1 MNPVPE
7 YAELHCLSNFSFLR
21 GASNPD
27 ELVERAEELGY
38 TALALT
44 DECSLAG
51 VVRAH
56 VQLRRM
62 RAAAERDLVEYP
74 QLQFIVGS
82 EFLVRADD
90 GEPLF
95 TLVLLPAN
103 MNGYG
108 NLSQFITRLRMD
120 SPKGTYELLW
130 SRIHPPALDD
140 CLALLVPQ
148 RERGDEELL
157 AQARW
162 LLTHFVGRAW
172 IAAELLREA
181 GDAQWLL
188 RLQALSEATALPL
201 VAAGDVHMHRRSR
214 KALQDVMTATRLN
227 RTVMDCGYDLQPNAE
242 RHLRSRLR
250 LAQVYPAELLAETL
264 RVADRCKFSLD
275 ELKYCYPSE
284 VVPEGVTPMAHLRAL
299 THAGAIKRWPDG
311 VPEKW
316 QRRIEKELTLIEE
329 LKYEHY
335 FLTVA
340 DVVAHARH
348 LKILCQGR
356 GSAANS
362 IVCYC
367 LHVTSVD
374 PDRSTMLFERF
385 ISKERNEPPDIDVDF
400 EHERREEVI
409 QYLYTK
415 YGRQRAALT
424 AVVTCYRPKSALRDV
439 GKALGLPEGEIDL
452 LAKDHS
458 HYSSQLAVPEG
469 DPRLDLL
476 RDLTLQLMDMPRHL
490 SQHVGGFV
498 LTEGPL
504 SRIVPI
510 ENATMVDRSVI
521 QWDKDD
527 IDALKLMK
535 VDVLALGML
544 SCLRRSFALYKQW
557 RGLDIDLASIAE
569 GDTPTYDMIC
579 KADTIGVF
587 QIESRAQMSML
598 PRLQPRNYYDLV
610 VEVAIVRP
618 GPIEGGMVHPYL
630 KNRAKVRAGQ
640 EIDYPKDELK
650 EALHRTCG
658 IPIFQEQVMQVAMI
672 AANFSAGEADQLRR
686 AMAAWRRPG
695 DLQGFYDRIID
706 NMVANGYTSEF
717 AKSIFD
723 MIKGFSSYGF
733 PESHAASFALLTYVS
748 SWLKCHE
755 PAIFLCALL
764 NSQPLGFYSPSQLVQ
779 DARRHK
785 VEVKPADVSESD
797 VDSKLESLNCVRLG
811 LGLVSGLGTPA
822 AERIVQARAEAP
834 FTHPQDLALR
844 ASLTQSD
851 MQQLAA
857 ADALA
862 SLAGHRRQ
870 QVWQA
875 SALHTLPP
883 LLHAAQA
890 PEEQLELPAAR
901 EDEEVL
907 WDYASTGLTLR
918 THPLAILR
926 ERLTARGLK
935 NAEQL
940 TRYPSGRTA
949 HACGIVC
956 GRQMPQTAKG
966 TLFITLEDE
975 TGNVQ
980 VIVWPDVY
988 KAHRETILHSRLLA
1002 VHGRWQ
1008 RGQGGV
1014 QHLLAERFENLTP
1027 LLGRLATQ
1035 SRDFR

>member
-1 MNPVPE
+1 MKPTPPP

-62 RAAAERDLVEYP
+62 AALAEKDGLPPPE
-74 QLQFIVGS
+74 LQFIVGS
-82 EFLVRADD
+82 EFLVRSDG

-95 TLVLLPAN
+95 TLVLLPVN

-108 NLSQFITRLRMD
+108 NLSQFITRLRRD
-120 SPKGTYELLW
+120 SPKGTYELRW

-148 RERGDEELL
+148 RERFDAELL
-157 AQARW
+157 EQARW
-162 LLTHFVGRAW
+162 LLSHFAGRAW
-172 IAAELLREA
+172 IAVELLREA
-181 GDAQWLL
+181 GDARWLL
-188 RLQALSEATALPL
+188 RLQELSEATALPL

-214 KALQDVMTATRLN
+214 KALQDVMTATRLG
-227 RTVMDCGYDLQPNAE
+227 RTVMDCGYELQPNAE

-250 LAQVYPAELLAETL
+250 LAQVYPPELLAETL
-264 RVADRCKFSLD
+264 RVAERCQFSLN
-275 ELKYCYPSE
+275 ELQYCYPSE
-284 VVPEGVTPMAHLRAL
+284 VVPAGVRPIAHLRAL
-299 THAGAIKRWPDG
+299 TWAGAAKRWPAG
-311 VPEKW
+311 VPGKW
-316 QRRIEKELTLIEE
+316 QKRIAYELDLIEE

-340 DVVAHARH
+340 DVVAHARF
-348 LKILCQGR
+348 LEILCQGR

-362 IVCYC
+362 VVCYC

-415 YGRQRAALT
+415 YGRERAALT
-424 AVVTCYRPKSALRDV
+424 AVVTRYRPKSALRDV
-439 GKALGLPEGEIDL
+439 GKALGLPEELIDH
-452 LAKDHS
+452 LAKGHS
-458 HYSSQLAVPEG
+458 HYSSRLQLPQD
-469 DPRLDLL
+469 DPRLSLLGDLV
-476 RDLTLQLMDMPRHL
+476 RQLMDMPRHL

-504 SRIVPI
+504 SRLVPI
-510 ENATMVDRSVI
+510 ENAAMPDRSVI

-557 RGLDIDLASIAE
+557 RGLDWDLASVPE
-569 GDTPTYDMIC
+569 GDKPTYDMIC
-579 KADTIGVF
+579 RAETVGVF

-598 PRLQPRNYYDLV
+598 PRLRPRNYYDLV

-630 KNRAKVRAGQ
+630 KNRAKALAGQ
-640 EIDYPKDELK
+640 KIDYPKNL
-650 EALHRTCG
+650 EAALQRTHG

-672 AANFSAGEADQLRR
+672 AAGFSAGEADQLRR
-686 AMAAWRRPG
+686 AMASWKRQG
-695 DLQGFYDRIID
+695 DLQAFYNRIVND
-706 NMVANGYTSEF
+706 MVANGYTSEF
-717 AKSIFD
+717 AVSIFD
-723 MIKGFSSYGF
+723 MIQGFSSYGF

-748 SWLKCHE
+748 SWFKCHE

-779 DARRHK
+779 DARRHG
-785 VEVKPADVSESD
+785 VEVRPADVSESD
-797 VDSKLESLNCVRLG
+797 LDSKLESLSCVRLG
-811 LGLVSGLGTPA
+811 LRLVSGLGAPA
-822 AERIVQARAEAP
+822 SERIVNARAERP

-844 ASLTQSD
+844 ADLTQAD

-862 SLAGHRRQ
+862 SLSGHRRQ

-875 SALHTLPP
+875 SALHALPP
-883 LLHAAQA
+883 MLHGAQQA
-890 PEEQLELPAAR
+890 EEQLELPAAR

-918 THPLAILR
+918 RHPLAILR
-926 ERLTARGLK
+926 PRLSAKGLK
-935 NAEQL
+935 NAAEL
-940 TRYPSGRTA
+940 SHHPSGRTA

-988 KAHRETILHSRLLA
+988 AAHRETILHSRLLA
-1002 VHGRWQ
+1002 VHGPWQ
-1008 RGQGGV
+1008 RGGGGV
-1014 QHLLAERFENLTP
+1014 QHLLARRFENLTP